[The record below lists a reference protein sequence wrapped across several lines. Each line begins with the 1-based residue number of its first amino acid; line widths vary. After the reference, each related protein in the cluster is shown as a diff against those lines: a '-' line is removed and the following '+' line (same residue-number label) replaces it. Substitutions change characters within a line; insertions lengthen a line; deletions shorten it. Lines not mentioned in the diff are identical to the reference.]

1 MRSFDI
7 KKTKEVYK
15 GIDEGYVGGGNLEL
29 HSGESTSETAERVNS
44 GAEGKEAER
53 GISNSHSGWVVTHVT
68 CENP

>member
-1 MRSFDI
+1 M
-7 KKTKEVYK
+7 KKTGSFVVIACK
-15 GIDEGYVGGGNLEL
+15 LE
-29 HSGESTSETAERVNS
+29 STFIESTSETAEGVNS